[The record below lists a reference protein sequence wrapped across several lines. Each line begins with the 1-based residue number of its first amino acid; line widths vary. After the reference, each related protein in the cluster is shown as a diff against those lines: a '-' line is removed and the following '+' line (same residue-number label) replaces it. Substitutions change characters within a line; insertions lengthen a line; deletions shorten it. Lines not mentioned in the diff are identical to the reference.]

1 MLIVGA
7 GGFLGAVSRY
17 WLSTWVHRWAGGG
30 FPWGTL
36 AVNTIGCLAI
46 GALMA
51 LLEVR
56 VSYSPELRL
65 FLSIGLLGSMTTF
78 STFGYDTVELA
89 RRSEFTLAATNAVG
103 SLILGLGA
111 VLVGRA
117 LVRWFVA

>member
-17 WLSTWVHRWAGGG
+17 WLSSWIHRWAGGG

-36 AVNTIGCLAI
+36 AVNTVGCLAI
-46 GALMA
+46 GAVMA

-56 VSYSPELRL
+56 VSYPPEARL

-111 VLVGRA
+111 VLLGRA
-117 LVRWFVA
+117 LVRWLAA